1 MANAYL
7 RVSLFVKNCPIDI
20 IGSDSTVM
28 VARLVD
34 GELWYYGLYNTWER
48 AEEVAKELGNG
59 VVFEID
65 NENSLKTDKV
75 AMLAEL
81 KSEIEKIEMGNNVP
95 FGFESVNKFYEGVSA
110 SSNVIQQKIDS
121 LEGNK

>member
-7 RVSLFVKNCPIDI
+7 KVNLFVKNCPIDI

-34 GELWYYGLYNTWER
+34 NELWYYGLYNTWER

-65 NENSLKTDKV
+65 T
-75 AMLAEL
+75 
-81 KSEIEKIEMGNNVP
+81 EK
-95 FGFESVNKFYEGVSA
+95 EGK
-110 SSNVIQQKIDS
+110 ND
-121 LEGNK
+121 

>member
-7 RVSLFVKNCPIDI
+7 RVNLFVKNCPIDI

-34 GELWYYGLYNTWER
+34 GELWYYGLYDTWER

-65 NENSLKTDKV
+65 TEKEGKNERH
-75 AMLAEL
+75 
-81 KSEIEKIEMGNNVP
+81 
-95 FGFESVNKFYEGVSA
+95 
-110 SSNVIQQKIDS
+110 
-121 LEGNK
+121 

>member
-7 RVSLFVKNCPIDI
+7 RVSLFVKNCPVSI
-20 IGSDSTVM
+20 IESNSTVM

-48 AEEVAKELGNG
+48 AEEVAKKLGNG

-65 NENSLKTDKV
+65 TEKEGKNERH
-75 AMLAEL
+75 
-81 KSEIEKIEMGNNVP
+81 
-95 FGFESVNKFYEGVSA
+95 
-110 SSNVIQQKIDS
+110 
-121 LEGNK
+121 